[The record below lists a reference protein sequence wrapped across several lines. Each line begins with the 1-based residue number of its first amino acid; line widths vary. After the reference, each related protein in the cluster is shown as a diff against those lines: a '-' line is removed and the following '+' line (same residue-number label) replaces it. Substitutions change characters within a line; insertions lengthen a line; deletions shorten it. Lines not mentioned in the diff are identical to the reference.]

1 MKKLP
6 GKSELSATPDFK
18 KAASEKAAG
27 PETPKAW
34 DSAKVDHAPA
44 GILSPQPKGMGEN
57 SVNRQVH
64 AARQSRLVGAAKE
77 TKNQNQNNQVEANR
91 ARRAFDMARSKNGAG
106 KDNPRDR

>member
-6 GKSELSATPDFK
+6 GKNEMSATPDFK
-18 KAASEKAAG
+18 KASSEKAARQDLSK
-27 PETPKAW
+27 PKEL
-34 DSAKVDHAPA
+34 AKVDHAPA
-44 GILSPQPKGMGEN
+44 GSLAPQPKGMGEN

-64 AARQSRLVGAAKE
+64 AARQSRLVGATKE

-106 KDNPRDR
+106 KDNPRER